1 MVGSTRT
8 ARLAR
13 ANARRKLRV
22 SRFVRNESGSLI
34 VFGLFI
40 FVLMLMAGGL
50 SVDLMRYEAER
61 SRIQNTADRA
71 SLAAASMRQELEPE
85 AVVADYFARAGLSAH
100 LDDTVVDEGLNYRN
114 VRALTTTNVHT
125 FFMPL
130 MGIDELTSSGAGAA
144 EERITNVEIALI
156 LDISGSMQNTPSR
169 ITNLK
174 SAADEFVLK
183 ILEDDEDDRVSISLV
198 PYNGQVNVGP
208 GLTQAFNVTHQHG
221 TPNVYCVDL
230 PPSVYNSV
238 VMDSSLPMEQTAWA
252 DSFSSVS
259 TSNSYQS
266 PQAPNP
272 ANIWCP
278 AVANNYVRPLS
289 NDINALR
296 SQIAS
301 LQAVGATSID
311 AGLRWGLTLVDPN
324 SRGVV
329 SQLVASGEVPSH
341 FAGRPFDWDDPEVLK
356 VIVLMTDGEHF
367 AEERINTDYKTG
379 LSPIWRSSGDNRF
392 SIHHPSYSGSSN
404 KYWVPHRND
413 GSGEWRS
420 SPWNSGSGVY
430 QLTWVEVWKRL
441 RVKYVA
447 WQLYARA
454 LGTSSSTRTSVYNT
468 WVGNFR
474 SLANTSDMNA
484 RLNQLCTLA
493 KAQNVL
499 IFGIAFEAPQNGA
512 DVIRACASPNR
523 FYDVQGLQITTAFR
537 QIRAQISSLRLTQ

>member
-1 MVGSTRT
+1 
-8 ARLAR
+8 
-13 ANARRKLRV
+13 
-22 SRFVRNESGSLI
+22 
-34 VFGLFI
+34 
-40 FVLMLMAGGL
+40 
-50 SVDLMRYEAER
+50 
-61 SRIQNTADRA
+61 
-71 SLAAASMRQELEPE
+71 
-85 AVVADYFARAGLSAH
+85 
-100 LDDTVVDEGLNYRN
+100 
-114 VRALTTTNVHT
+114 
-125 FFMPL
+125 
-130 MGIDELTSSGAGAA
+130 
-144 EERITNVEIALI
+144 
-156 LDISGSMQNTPSR
+156 
-169 ITNLK
+169 
-174 SAADEFVLK
+174 
-183 ILEDDEDDRVSISLV
+183 
-198 PYNGQVNVGP
+198 
-208 GLTQAFNVTHQHG
+208 
-221 TPNVYCVDL
+221 
-230 PPSVYNSV
+230 
-238 VMDSSLPMEQTAWA
+238 
-252 DSFSSVS
+252 
-259 TSNSYQS
+259 
-266 PQAPNP
+266 
-272 ANIWCP
+272 
-278 AVANNYVRPLS
+278 VANNYVRPLS

-493 KAQNVL
+493 KAQKRADL
-499 IFGIAFEAPQNGA
+499 RHRLRGAPERRRCHPG
-512 DVIRACASPNR
+512 
-523 FYDVQGLQITTAFR
+523 
-537 QIRAQISSLRLTQ
+537 LRLAEPLL